1 MRLPQRACHFMQQRR
16 LPRMSAGLV
25 AHCAELLA
33 LLGSVRTRRM
43 FGGHGFWVDGLFIA
57 LITSER
63 LHLKTNDDTVAK
75 FAAAGCAQFVYMS
88 QGKPQHLNYWTAPD
102 EAMDSPEA
110 MHPWARLA
118 MQAAVAA
125 RMAKPDA
132 ASSAN
137 KRKTRAKSQAKAQA
151 N

>member
-1 MRLPQRACHFMQQRR
+1 
-16 LPRMSAGLV
+16 
-25 AHCAELLA
+25 
-33 LLGSVRTRRM
+33 M

-63 LHLKTNDDTVAK
+63 LHLKANDDTVAK
-75 FAAAGCAQFVYMS
+75 FVAAGCEQFVYMS

-102 EAMDSPEA
+102 EAMDSPED

-118 MQAAVAA
+118 MFAAVAA
-125 RMAKPDA
+125 RLAKPES
-132 ASSAN
+132 ASATN
-137 KRKTRAKSQAKAQA
+137 KRKTKAVANLVTKVVVKAKTKA

>member
-1 MRLPQRACHFMQQRR
+1 
-16 LPRMSAGLV
+16 
-25 AHCAELLA
+25 
-33 LLGSVRTRRM
+33 M
-43 FGGHGFWVDGLFIA
+43 FGGQGFWVDGLFIA
-57 LITSER
+57 LIISER

-75 FAAAGCAQFVYMS
+75 FAAAGSAQFVYMS

-125 RMAKPDA
+125 RMAKPEA
-132 ASSAN
+132 ARVAN
-137 KRKTRAKSQAKAQA
+137 KRRTRGKAQA
-151 N
+151 QAKTN